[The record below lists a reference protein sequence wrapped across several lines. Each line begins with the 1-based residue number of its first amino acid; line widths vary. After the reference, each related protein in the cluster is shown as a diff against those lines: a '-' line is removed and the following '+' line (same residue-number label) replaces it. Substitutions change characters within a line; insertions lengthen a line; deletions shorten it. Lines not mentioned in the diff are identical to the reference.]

1 MCRLD
6 TVISGW
12 GRATILG
19 MNEDGE
25 QKSILNAAL
34 TVVKQQAFGM
44 NRAIDADNITPDPV
58 NLKTALDFATEM
70 LRELRSNTLTP
81 KNYYELYMAIL
92 DHLNT
97 LQDYFSSLKMPVVK
111 LYEQVQSCGNVV
123 PRLYLLCCAGTVYI
137 ESKEAPAK
145 DILKDLVEMA
155 KGVQHP
161 IRGLFLRNY
170 LTQISKNKLPDV
182 GSPYEGE
189 GGTVQDAYEFILQNF
204 AETNR
209 LWVRLQTQGAGNKN
223 KKKRESER
231 QDLRILVGLNLVRLS
246 QLEGLDVDTYKAQV
260 LPKILEEVVDCKD
273 KMAQTY
279 LMDCLIQVFPDDFHF
294 ATLNEF
300 LTACVGLKEKV
311 NVRAILEALM
321 DRLSSHVA
329 EGGEMPQD
337 VNMFKLFNDCVTSLI
352 EERSNMSL
360 SESLLLQASLVNF
373 ALKCYPSRID
383 YVQHCL
389 ESSSKIV
396 ESSEIVD
403 VNKATIEAADD
414 RLTDDVTVQIENLL
428 FAPLEKLALRVLE
441 IGAFGR
447 LMACLPWGNKKAVSV
462 SLVSSVIKS
471 GTILSEVEQ
480 LEQLLGMI
488 TPLLRDREGATPVLD
503 EDGQEK
509 PPSDEFVS
517 EQQLI
522 AKLVHRIDNDDTDVL
537 IKLYVAASKYFQDG
551 GVHRIKHN
559 MPPLVFASLRLAR
572 KVRDREAAATA
583 EGSDGDIAVEAPQ
596 YSTRKVFHFILQ
608 ITRAISAAKE
618 FDMALRLFLMA
629 ANAADECCFP
639 QIAYEL
645 FKDAP
650 ILFETEVETEK
661 SKVRALVSM
670 IGTLLNC
677 NNFTADDYDIVT
689 RKLCQYSGK
698 RLKTIDR
705 CRMITLSS
713 HLFWPPPDADGK
725 NRFADDEETNQKSVE
740 CMKKAI
746 SIVRDEFNA
755 GLFIEILNRYIYHFE
770 QKNPAFEVKFLSGL
784 IALIN
789 NQLQAGSV
797 GQPPEDQVE
806 VFYLNTLK
814 YLQAKQA
821 DPQDKERF
829 GDIVL

>member
-1 MCRLD
+1 MT
-6 TVISGW
+6 TVIDDE
-12 GRATILG
+12 AYV
-19 MNEDGE
+19 
-25 QKSILNAAL
+25 QKVTLDAAL
-34 TVVKQQAFGM
+34 KVVRQQAFGM

-58 NLKTALDFATEM
+58 NLKTALDHATDM
-70 LRELRSNTLTP
+70 LRELRNNTLTP

-92 DHLNT
+92 DHLSA
-97 LQDYFSSLKMPVVK
+97 LQDYFSQLKMPVVK

-123 PRLYLLCCAGTVYI
+123 PRLYLLCCAGSVYI

-182 GSPYEGE
+182 GSPYEEE

-209 LWVRLQTQGAGNKN
+209 LWVRLQTQGAANKN
-223 KKKRESER
+223 KKKREAER

-246 QLEGLDVDTYKAQV
+246 QLDGLDVETYKTSV
-260 LPKILEEVVDCKD
+260 LPKILEEVVNCKD

-279 LMDCLIQVFPDDFHF
+279 LMDCLIQVFPDEFHF

-311 NVRAILEALM
+311 NVRTILEALM
-321 DRLSSHVA
+321 DRLSGHVA
-329 EGGEMPQD
+329 DGGEMPQD
-337 VNMFKLFNDCVTSLI
+337 VNMFQLFNDCVTNLI
-352 EERSNMSL
+352 EERLNMSL
-360 SESLLLQASLVNF
+360 MESLLLQTSLLNF
-373 ALKCYPSRID
+373 AIKCYPSHID

-389 ESSSKIV
+389 DSSCKIV
-396 ESSEIVD
+396 EASEV
-403 VNKATIEAADD
+403 VTTNMTTIEAAAGRLQDD
-414 RLTDDVTVQIENLL
+414 WAVQIENLL
-428 FAPLEKLALRVLE
+428 FTPLEKHSLKVLE
-441 IGAFGR
+441 INAFGR
-447 LMACLPWGNKKAVSV
+447 LMECLPWGNKKAVSV
-462 SLVSSVIKS
+462 ALVSSVIKS
-471 GTILSEVEQ
+471 GTILSELEQ
-480 LEQLLGMI
+480 LEQLLKVI
-488 TPLLRDREGATPVLD
+488 APLLRDREGTTPELD

-537 IKLYVAASKYFQDG
+537 IKLYVAASKQFQDG
-551 GVHRIKHN
+551 GVQRIKHS
-559 MPPLVFASLRLAR
+559 MPPLVFCSLHLAR
-572 KVRDREAAATA
+572 KVRNREAAAA
-583 EGSDGDIAVEAPQ
+583 ANSDLEAPQ
-596 YSTRKVFHFILQ
+596 YSTRKVFHFVLQ

-650 ILFETEVETEK
+650 ILFETEIETEK
-661 SKVRALVSM
+661 SKVRALVGM

-677 NNFTADDYDIVT
+677 TNFTADDYDIVT

-713 HLFWPPPDADGK
+713 HLFWPPPGADGT
-725 NRFADDEETNQKSVE
+725 NRFGNDESMYQKSVE
-740 CMKKAI
+740 CMKRAI

-770 QKNPAFEVKFLSGL
+770 QRNPAFEVKFLSGL

-789 NQLQAGSV
+789 NQLQAGTT
-797 GQPPEDQVE
+797 GQPPEEQVE

-814 YLQAKQA
+814 YLQTKQA
-821 DPQDKERF
+821 DPEEKERF
-829 GDIVL
+829 GEIVL